1 MAKNKLRRFEDI
13 ERFENVIEC
22 VDFKKERHEQKGKW
36 HTAVFK
42 NNNPIVLELACG
54 KGEYTVGMARRDP
67 SKNFVGV
74 DIKGSR
80 IWVGARQAL
89 DEGLKNVRF
98 LRTYV
103 DFIDR
108 YFEKNEADE
117 IWIIFPDPY
126 PRKSKSR
133 KRLTSPKFL
142 DLYRKISK
150 PGTTINLKTDS
161 NLLYNYTKEI
171 IHEQGLTLLRDID
184 NVYQKCADDP
194 LLTGIQTFYEKK
206 HLEKGKIIKF
216 LSFSLFTKE

>member
-22 VDFKKERHEQKGKW
+22 VDFAKKRYEQKGRW
-36 HTAVFK
+36 RSGVFE

-54 KGEYTVGMARRDP
+54 KGEYTVGMARGDK
-67 SKNFVGV
+67 SKNYVGV

-89 DEGLKNVRF
+89 DEDLTNVRF

-108 YFEKNEADE
+108 YFESNETDE

-142 DLYRKISK
+142 DLYRDISK

-161 NLLYNYTKEI
+161 DLLYSYTKDI
-171 IHEQGLTLLRDID
+171 ISEQGLTLFRDID

-206 HLEKGKIIKF
+206 HLEKGKTIKF